1 MGVRLGKDGCGRY
14 KYEIKGAGMGLL
26 TISDIKLPVGRDE
39 RELVRI
45 AEKRLGGKA
54 AHFVIKKKS
63 LDARDKGNVRWVY
76 TIECAKTP
84 QKEEARVFE
93 KLPASRQ
100 PKETVLVVG
109 SGPAGLFAA
118 IRLLDRGI
126 TPLLIERGAPVEE
139 REKKIQSFFNTRIL
153 DTETNIQFGEGG
165 AGTFSDGKL
174 NTQTHSPLNKE
185 VLQLFVR
192 FGAPKEI
199 LYLSKPHIGSDNLK
213 TVVKNMRQYILSQ
226 GGRVLFHTRLE
237 ELRLEQGRV
246 KEAVIRSFNADMGGY
261 NTQIL
266 PISAVILAIGHS
278 ARDTFEMLEKKGVP
292 MRAKDFAVG
301 VRIEHLQD
309 KIGFAQYGKAYT
321 MLPAADYKLVSHASE
336 RSVFTFCMCPGGFV
350 MPSSSEE
357 GGVVTNGMSNYARDG
372 KNANSALIAQ
382 VTRADFEDDTP
393 LAGMRFQRKLEEAAY
408 IAGGKNYSAP
418 TQLLGDFL
426 KDKTSSRFEEVL
438 PTYAAGTT
446 FADLRMVLPSS
457 VVEALKK
464 AALDMDRRLKG
475 FACSDAILTG
485 AETRTSSP
493 VRIERDESMQS
504 IGVKGL
510 YPCGEGAG
518 YAGGITSSAAD
529 GLRVAEGLY
538 LSLLNEEGI

>member
-1 MGVRLGKDGCGRY
+1 
-14 KYEIKGAGMGLL
+14 MGLL
-26 TISDIKLPVGRDE
+26 TISDIKLPVGKDE

-54 AHFVIKKKS
+54 VHFVIKKKS

-76 TIECAKTP
+76 TVECARTAQKT
-84 QKEEARVFE
+84 EERVFE
-93 KLPASRQ
+93 KLPSARQ
-100 PKETVLVVG
+100 PKESVLVVG

-139 REKKIQSFFNTRIL
+139 RERKIQGFFDTRVL

-174 NTQTHSPLNKE
+174 NTQTHSPLNRE
-185 VLQLFVR
+185 VLELFVR

-213 TVVKNMRQYILSQ
+213 TVVKNMRQYILAK
-226 GGRVLFHTRLE
+226 GGKVYFHARLE
-237 ELRLEQGRV
+237 ELRMENGRV
-246 KEAVIRSFNADMGGY
+246 KEAVIRLRNTDMSGY
-261 NTQIL
+261 DTQIL
-266 PISAVILAIGHS
+266 PVSAVILAIGHS
-278 ARDTFEMLEKKGVP
+278 ARDTFEMLERKGVP

-321 MLPAADYKLVSHASE
+321 MLPAADYKLVSHASD

-382 VTRADFEDDTP
+382 VTREDFEDDTP
-393 LAGMRFQRKLEEAAY
+393 LAGMRFQRKIEEAAY
-408 IAGGKNYSAP
+408 IAGGKNYAAP

-426 KDKTSSRFEEVL
+426 KDKTSSRFGEVL

-446 FADLRMVLPSS
+446 FADLRTVLPSA
-457 VVEALKK
+457 VIEALKK
-464 AALDMDRRLKG
+464 AAVDMDRRLKG
-475 FACSDAILTG
+475 FACPDAILTG

-504 IGVKGL
+504 VGVKGL

-529 GLRVAEGLY
+529 GLRVAEGVY
-538 LSLLNEEGI
+538 LSFLNGENI